1 MKKIAERFQG
11 LKLNIK
17 FTVIIILF
25 VVVCMAVLSGI
36 LFYNMEQNVI
46 SQQKISMEYRM
57 GKNQGQVVKNVESI
71 NMSTQLFLNDTGLKT
86 FLNKIKK
93 DREITTEEMI
103 EFYDRDISSLERMV
117 NNNTYL
123 YQIRVYVDSDT
134 MQEMMPILFRQSRM
148 EKLSWASDEVIE
160 GWKFDYVDTIFEED
174 GLNQKKRILSLVTEI
189 TDFENGVIGILEVA
203 MDMETMFPE
212 LYEQGKD
219 NFCCFIDA
227 SGKRYFGGEEAE
239 QAEQYMDVIL
249 AQDEVSENQETYY
262 MKIDGKK
269 LVVGYMPLKEIGGT
283 LVCVK
288 DITTEVNQ
296 VYKMREIFIT
306 SMILV
311 LIGLGFLINRI
322 VLGILHRF
330 YDIIKSIREIQKGN
344 LEVVIEDCG
353 NDEIGELGFQ
363 INKMMEHIR
372 QLMED
377 NIKRELLA
385 KDSEIRALQNQINA
399 HFIYNV
405 LESIKMMA
413 EIEEKY
419 EISDAITSLGRL
431 LRYSMKWVSG
441 NVTVREEVDYIKNY
455 LSLINLRFDYEIF
468 LSLNIP
474 EEIMIQEIPKMSL
487 QPIVENAIY
496 HGIEQLAEDTT
507 IYIKGSVLE
516 NDCVI
521 EITDAG
527 KGMNQEQ
534 VQELYRKISGEIET
548 NGGSGNGIGL
558 KNVQDRIHMN
568 FGEEYN
574 IEIVS
579 RLGCYTKVIVKIP
592 MMQKMKETDTYPT
605 IEGRR
610 SGL

>member
-1 MKKIAERFQG
+1 MKKITEFFQG

-17 FTVIIILF
+17 FTAIIILF
-25 VVVCMAVLSGI
+25 VVVCMAVLSSV

-46 SQQKISMEYRM
+46 SQQKISMEYKL
-57 GKNQGQVVKNVESI
+57 GKNQGQVVKNVEAI
-71 NMSTQLFLNDTGLKT
+71 NMSTQLFLNDTGLKD
-86 FLNKIKK
+86 FLRKIKNG
-93 DREITTEEMI
+93 DEITTEEMI
-103 EFYDRDISSLERMV
+103 TFYDRDISSLERMV

-123 YQIRVYVDSDT
+123 YQIRIYVDSDT
-134 MQEMMPILFRQSRM
+134 MQEMMPILFRKSRM
-148 EKLSWASDEVIE
+148 EKLSWAADTVTE
-160 GWKFDYVDTIFEED
+160 GWKFDYADRIFKEN
-174 GLNQKKRILSLVTEI
+174 GLNQKKRLLSLVTEI
-189 TDFENGVIGILEVA
+189 TDFENEVIGTLEVA
-203 MDMETMFPE
+203 MEMETMFSE
-212 LYEQGKD
+212 LYEQEEE
-219 NFCCFIDA
+219 NFCCFIDE
-227 SGKRYFGGEEAE
+227 SGKRYMGNGESDSIS
-239 QAEQYMDVIL
+239 QYMDVIL
-249 AQDEVSENQETYY
+249 EQYEDSETQEIHY
-262 MKIDGKK
+262 MKTDGRK
-269 LVVGYMPLKEIGGT
+269 LVAGYMPLKELSGT
-283 LVCVK
+283 LICVQ
-288 DITTEVNQ
+288 DITTEIHK
-296 VYKMREIFIT
+296 VYHMRGFFVIF
-306 SMILV
+306 MLFL
-311 LIGLGFLINRI
+311 LIALGFLINQI
-322 VLGILHRF
+322 VFSVLRRF
-330 YDIIKSIREIQKGN
+330 YEIIKSIREIQKGN
-344 LEVVIEDCG
+344 LDVVIEDCG

-363 INKMMEHIR
+363 INKMMERIR

-419 EISDAITSLGRL
+419 EISDAITALGKL

-441 NVTVREEVDYIKNY
+441 NVTVREEVEYIKNY

-468 LSLNIP
+468 LSLHIP

-507 IYIKGSVLE
+507 IYIKGSVVGQ
-516 NDCVI
+516 DCVI

-527 KGMNQEQ
+527 KGMNQKQ
-534 VQELYRKISGEIET
+534 VKELCQKISGEIET

-568 FGEEYN
+568 FGEKYG

-579 RLGCYTKVIVKIP
+579 RLDCYTKVIVRIP
-592 MMQKMKETDTYPT
+592 MLHCP
-605 IEGRR
+605 
-610 SGL
+610 

>member
-1 MKKIAERFQG
+1 MKKIMERFQR

-17 FTVIIILF
+17 FTVIIIFF
-25 VVVCMAVLSGI
+25 VVVCMAVLSVV

-46 SQQKISMEYRM
+46 RQQTASMEYKIE
-57 GKNQGQVVKNVESI
+57 KNYGQIVKNVETI
-71 NMSTQLFLNDTGLKT
+71 NMSTQIFLNDTELKK
-86 FLNKIKK
+86 FLNRVKTG
-93 DREITTEEMI
+93 EEVTTEEMLD
-103 EFYDRDISSLERMV
+103 FYDRDIGFLERMV
-117 NNNTYL
+117 NSNSYL
-123 YQIRVYVDSDT
+123 YQIRVYVESNT
-134 MQEMMPILFRQSRM
+134 MQEMMPILYRQSRM
-148 EKLSWASDEVIE
+148 EKLSWAADDITE
-160 GWKFDYVDTIFEED
+160 GWKFDYVDRIFED
-174 GLNQKKRILSLVTEI
+174 NGLAKQKRIVSLVSEM
-189 TDFENGVIGILEVA
+189 TDFENGKIGTVEVA
-203 MDMETMFPE
+203 MEMETMFSG
-212 LYEQGKD
+212 LYEQGAD
-219 NFCCFIDA
+219 NFCCFIDGA
-227 SGKRYFGGEEAE
+227 GNRYTGYEDP
-239 QAEQYMDVIL
+239 EQYMDVIL
-249 AQDEVSENQETYY
+249 AQNADCDVTQTYY
-262 MKIDGKK
+262 TKIDRKK
-269 LVVGYMPLKEIGGT
+269 LVVGYMPLKELGGI
-283 LVCVK
+283 LVCVQ
-288 DITTEVNQ
+288 DITSEILQ
-296 VYKMREIFIT
+296 VYRMRDIFIAA
-306 SMILV
+306 MILV
-311 LIGLGFLINRI
+311 LIALAFLINQI
-322 VLGILHRF
+322 VRGILRRF
-330 YDIIKSIREIQKGN
+330 YDIIESIREIQKGN
-344 LEVVIEDCG
+344 LEVVITDCG
-353 NDEIGELGFQ
+353 TDEMGELGLQ
-363 INKMMEHIR
+363 INKMMERIR
-372 QLMED
+372 QLMDD
-377 NIKRELLA
+377 NLKRELLA

-441 NVTVREEVDYIKNY
+441 NVTVQEEVEYIKNY
-455 LSLINLRFDYEIF
+455 LTLINLRFDYEIF

-507 IYIKGSVLE
+507 IYMKGYVE
-516 NDCVI
+516 GTDCVI

-548 NGGSGNGIGL
+548 SGGSGNGIGL

-592 MMQKMKETDTYPT
+592 MGHKPENGSYPAGG
-605 IEGRR
+605 GRR
-610 SGL
+610 REE